1 MISGANDMVPI
12 FSNRSLCSSWILQ
25 ELIPSKE
32 ANDAL
37 GGTNTMTKIIDGGM
51 TPLLQFIATHI
62 SKSFK
67 DHLRNKWNKW
77 MTGGKIQL
85 AEVNKFLIQLEA
97 ERNEIGGNLDES
109 FESEEDDNK
118 DTEAEK
124 KDDDFEN
131 DDVDLLKEMVS
142 ILYLFSDLLP
152 IFLVQVNLFDQI
164 RDFFGPKYLAHGFKT
179 GSLF

>member
-1 MISGANDMVPI
+1 MQMISGANNMVPI

-32 ANDAL
+32 ATDAL
-37 GGTNTMTKIIDGGM
+37 GGTNTMTKIKDGGM

-67 DHLRNKWNKW
+67 DHLHNKWNKW
-77 MTGGKIQL
+77 MTGGEIQL
-85 AEVNKFLIQLEA
+85 ADVNKFLIQLGA

-109 FESEEDDNK
+109 FQNEEDDNK
-118 DTEAEK
+118 DTEAK
-124 KDDDFEN
+124 KTDDDFEN

-142 ILYLFSDLLP
+142 LLYLICFPYSWCKLTFLTKLG
-152 IFLVQVNLFDQI
+152 IFLVQNF
-164 RDFFGPKYLAHGFKT
+164 
-179 GSLF
+179 